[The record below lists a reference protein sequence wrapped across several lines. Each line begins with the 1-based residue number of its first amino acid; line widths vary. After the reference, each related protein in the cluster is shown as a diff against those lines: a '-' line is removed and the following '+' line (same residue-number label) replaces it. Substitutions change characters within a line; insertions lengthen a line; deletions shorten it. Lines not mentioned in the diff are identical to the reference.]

1 MAYEDI
7 RFEVTDGVAVIT
19 LDRPDRLNAFTGTMG
34 RELGEAYRRCDES
47 DSIRAVVLTGAGRA
61 FCAGADLAAG
71 GDTFERRA
79 ESDFSAAGV
88 EPPAWKVR
96 KLVIAA
102 VNGHAV
108 GIGFTLALQC
118 DLRILAREGKYGI
131 LQVRRGVMGDAYS
144 HWTLPRLVG
153 MERAADLLL
162 TGRRMGGDEAGTMG
176 LASRVLEA
184 DQVLPAALE
193 IAREVAEQAAPLSLA
208 VSKHLLWRSPQLTPE
223 EVGDEETRLHHHLMG
238 REDAREGALA
248 WIEKRRPSWKS
259 SVANDWPEEPRG
271 RRRR

>member
-1 MAYEDI
+1 MAQEDI
-7 RFEVTDGVAVIT
+7 RFEVADGVAVIT

-34 RELGEAYRRCDES
+34 RELGEAYRHCDEN
-47 DSIRAVVLTGAGRA
+47 DAIRAVVLTGAGRA

-71 GDTFERRA
+71 GDTFEKRT

-162 TGRRMGGDEAGTMG
+162 TGRRIMGDEAGAMG
-176 LASRVLEA
+176 LASRVLDA

-193 IAREVAEQAAPLSLA
+193 IAREVAEQTAPLSLA
-208 VSKHLLWRSPQLTPE
+208 VSKDLLWRSPQLTPE
-223 EVGDEETRLHHHLMG
+223 EVGEEETRLHHVLMG

-248 WIEKRRPSWKS
+248 WIEKRLPSWKS
-259 SVANDWPEEPRG
+259 SVANDWPDGPGG